1 MTIDADVK
9 EIKELLVALNMK
21 LDLLLEHQETLSIM
35 TLAEKS
41 LRESFKREPNL
52 YSIED
57 LKVRYH

>member
-9 EIKELLVALNMK
+9 EIKELLVALNLK

-41 LRESFKREPNL
+41 LREFFKREPDL

>member
-35 TLAEKS
+35 ALAEKS
-41 LRESFKREPNL
+41 LREFFKREPDL